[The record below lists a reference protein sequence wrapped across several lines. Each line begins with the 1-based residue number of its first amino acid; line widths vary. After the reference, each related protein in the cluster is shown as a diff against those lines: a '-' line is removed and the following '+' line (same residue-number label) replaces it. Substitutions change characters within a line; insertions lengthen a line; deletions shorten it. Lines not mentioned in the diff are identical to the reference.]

1 MLVTEPEVALEADP
15 EIQAEV
21 MPHQVEEQPP
31 GVSMALFTG
40 LKNPE
45 VVVATV
51 LVVDG
56 FIFRPEVM

>member
-1 MLVTEPEVALEADP
+1 VLVTQPEVALEVDLD
-15 EIQAEV
+15 IRVEV
-21 MPHQVEEQPP
+21 MPHQVVEQPP

-40 LKNPE
+40 PKNPE